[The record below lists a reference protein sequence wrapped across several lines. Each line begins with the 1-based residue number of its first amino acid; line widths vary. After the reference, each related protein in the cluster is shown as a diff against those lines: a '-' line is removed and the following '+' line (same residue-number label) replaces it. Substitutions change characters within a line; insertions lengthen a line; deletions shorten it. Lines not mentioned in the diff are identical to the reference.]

1 MIELGCSSNL
11 ETDLSLLGYSKYDYK
26 KFTILKE
33 MNLLPVGNSELEA
46 VLNKQ
51 FGKDDTN
58 LDDYILDMRNFA
70 DFEDD
75 DTFSKDEFLQRL
87 DDYDAEKSDLRCYH
101 FKDVLI
107 SRIKVREGLN
117 MITNDNLTTS
127 EQFEIVTKDKILN
140 SEEYQVIKSLLDSKK
155 IVESPMVKIK

>member
-1 MIELGCSSNL
+1 
-11 ETDLSLLGYSKYDYK
+11 
-26 KFTILKE
+26 
-33 MNLLPVGNSELEA
+33 
-46 VLNKQ
+46 
-51 FGKDDTN
+51 
-58 LDDYILDMRNFA
+58 MRNFA

-87 DDYDAEKSDLRCYH
+87 DDNDAEKSDLRCYH

-107 SRIKVREGLN
+107 SRTKVREGLN
-117 MITNDNLTTS
+117 RITNDNLTTS

-155 IVESPMVKIK
+155 IVESPMVYEVYNEVSSLFRK